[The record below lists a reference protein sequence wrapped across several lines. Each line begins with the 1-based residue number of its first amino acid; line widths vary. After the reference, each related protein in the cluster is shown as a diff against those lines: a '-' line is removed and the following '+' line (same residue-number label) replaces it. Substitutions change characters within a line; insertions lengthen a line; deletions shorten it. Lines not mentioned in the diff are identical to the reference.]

1 MGRKTNP
8 IILRVDKTYA
18 SKAKYV
24 EKKSLES
31 PIYNF
36 KNIEIENFIKQ
47 FFNSYGLT
55 VHDLKLSFF
64 NSTLYIFVSYFSTLK
79 ANSIIKNTIHEERK
93 IKFVPKKIKYS
104 VDYVK
109 LINNTKKRN
118 FYKKASKKYN
128 ENNYKLRPNSTVLT
142 TSQINTKRLLYFKE
156 IPSATRTQFLKYLA
170 DYNISKKYKDIS
182 SFNFDTFLTRF
193 FESLSLFTKHKINF
207 SLVLKPINTEIK
219 QEITKKNIKALK
231 KNLVRLRKYEKNKF
245 FKEGIDIMFLSIIQK
260 NSAQLLAKF
269 IAQELQK
276 QKRHNFFIRFL
287 KNALTQFH
295 TKTFSSIKGIKIQIK
310 GRFNGA
316 PRARHKILEI
326 KNGVPAMT
334 INSKIDYYEASS
346 FTANGTFGV
355 KAWICEK

>member
-1 MGRKTNP
+1 MGRKANP
-8 IILRVDKTYA
+8 IILRIDKTYA
-18 SKAKYV
+18 SKAKYI

-47 FFNSYGLT
+47 FFNSYGLSI
-55 VHDLKLSFF
+55 HDLKLSFF

-79 ANSIIKNTIHEERK
+79 ANAIIKNVVHENRK
-93 IKFVPKKIKYS
+93 IKFLPKKVKYS
-104 VDYVK
+104 TDYVK
-109 LINNTKKRN
+109 LINHTRKHN
-118 FYKKASKKYN
+118 FYKKASEKCK
-128 ENNYKLRPNSTVLT
+128 ENNSELQPNSTIVT
-142 TSQINTKRLLYFKE
+142 TSKVNKERSLNLKR
-156 IPSATRTQFLKYLA
+156 IPSATRARFLKYFA
-170 DYNISKKYKDIS
+170 NYDISKKYDNIS
-182 SFNFDTFLTRF
+182 SFNSNTFLTKF
-193 FESLSLFTKHKINF
+193 FESLSLFTKQKINF

-219 QEITKKNIKALK
+219 QEITKKNIKTLK

-245 FKEGIDIMFLSIIQK
+245 FKEGINIMFLSVIQK
-260 NSAQLLAKF
+260 NSAELLAKF

-287 KNALTQFH
+287 KNTLTQFH
-295 TKTFSSIKGIKIQIK
+295 KKAFLYIKGIKIQIK

-334 INSKIDYYEASS
+334 INSKIDYFEASS
-346 FTANGTFGV
+346 FTTNGTFGV
-355 KAWICEK
+355 KVWVCEK

>member
-1 MGRKTNP
+1 MGRKANP
-8 IILRVDKTYA
+8 IILRIDKTYA
-18 SKAKYV
+18 SKAKYI

-47 FFNSYGLT
+47 FFNSYGLS

-79 ANSIIKNTIHEERK
+79 ANSIIKNVIHEDRK
-93 IKFVPKKIKYS
+93 IKFLPKKVKYS
-104 VDYVK
+104 TDYVK
-109 LINNTKKRN
+109 LINHTRKRN
-118 FYKKASKKYN
+118 FYRKALEKYQ
-128 ENNYKLRPNSTVLT
+128 ENNSELQPNGTILPS
-142 TSQINTKRLLYFKE
+142 SKIAKNRLLGLKR
-156 IPSATRTQFLKYLA
+156 IPSATRARFLKYFA
-170 DYNISKKYKDIS
+170 NYNVSKKYDNIS
-182 SFNFDTFLTRF
+182 SFNSNTFLTKF
-193 FESLSLFTKHKINF
+193 FESLSLFTKQKINF
-207 SLVLKPINTEIK
+207 SLVIKPINAEIK

-245 FKEGIDIMFLSIIQK
+245 FKEGIDIMFLSVIQK
-260 NSAQLLAKF
+260 NSAELLAKF

-287 KNALTQFH
+287 KNTLTQFH
-295 TKTFSSIKGIKIQIK
+295 TKAFSYIKGIKIQIK
-310 GRFNGA
+310 GRVNGA

-334 INSKIDYYEASS
+334 INSKIDYFEAAS
-346 FTANGTFGV
+346 FTANGTLGV
-355 KAWICEK
+355 KVWICEK

>member
-1 MGRKTNP
+1 MGRKANP
-8 IILRVDKTYA
+8 IILRIDKTYA
-18 SKAKYV
+18 SKAKYI

-55 VHDLKLSFF
+55 THDLKLSFF
-64 NSTLYIFVSYFSTLK
+64 NSTLYIFLSYFSTLK
-79 ANSIIKNTIHEERK
+79 ANYIIKNIIHENRK
-93 IKFVPKKIKYS
+93 IKFVPRKVKYS
-104 VDYVK
+104 KDYVK
-109 LINNTKKRN
+109 LINHTRKRQ
-118 FYKKASKKYN
+118 FYKKALKNYK
-128 ENNYKLRPNSTVLT
+128 ENNYKSQPNNTILKISK
-142 TSQINTKRLLYFKE
+142 TSKK
-156 IPSATRTQFLKYLA
+156 IPSATRARFLKYFA
-170 DYNISKKYKDIS
+170 NYNTAKKHNNISS
-182 SFNFDTFLTRF
+182 SNSDTFLTKF
-193 FESLSLFTKHKINF
+193 FESLALFIRKKINF
-207 SLVLKPINTEIK
+207 SLVLKPINAEIK

-245 FKEGIDIMFLSIIQK
+245 FKEGIDIMFLSVIQK
-260 NSAQLLAKF
+260 NSAELLAKF

-287 KNALTQFH
+287 KNTLTQFH
-295 TKTFSSIKGIKIQIK
+295 TKTFSSIQGIKVQIK

-316 PRARHKILEI
+316 LRARHKILKI

-334 INSKIDYYEASS
+334 INSKIDYFEASS

-355 KAWICEK
+355 KVWVCEK